1 MYKES
6 RCDESG
12 PGTGYPTP
20 NQVAATW
27 RSACQLQHGNE
38 RITSRGHKTER
49 RNPTL
54 TLTYNRQGISTG
66 RSSLSYTER
75 RSGYKAPKVR
85 KRIIDGSDLQ
95 SSSRYHI
102 LFLAFVNSSPLSDTH
117 TLGKVLD
124 LLRGD
129 YTMKINGIAIIT
141 VLFSVLRSSFAQIDT
156 IWIDS
161 SEWRVEGRG
170 GGYPGL
176 PPGDWTDPKR
186 LNRHRDS
193 IFLSTEI
200 NYPNVLLRV
209 RYTSDPTIVEVL
221 NEGPVPLAYHVYIE
235 EHKRWLNDRI
245 IHNDMKHKL
254 RLGGQPIFSA
264 RKLLPN
270 ELSNLPPRD
279 PLPPPP
285 GLA

>member
-1 MYKES
+1 MQLAS
-6 RCDESG
+6 LRLTHAFLISNHAFLIFN
-12 PGTGYPTP
+12 TGKSDRPWCR
-20 NQVAATW
+20 N
-27 RSACQLQHGNE
+27 
-38 RITSRGHKTER
+38 KTETSMAVSLPAAAR
-49 RNPTL
+49 DRTDNLKGTQ
-54 TLTYNRQGISTG
+54 NRKTQSH
-66 RSSLSYTER
+66 SYSN

-141 VLFSVLRSSFAQIDT
+141 VLSSVLRSSFAQIDT

-170 GGYPGL
+170 GGYPGR
-176 PPGDWTDPKR
+176 PRGDWTDPKR
-186 LNRHRDS
+186 LDPHRES

-221 NEGPVPLAYHVYIE
+221 NEGPVPLAYHIYIE

-245 IHNDMKHKL
+245 IHNNMKHKL